1 MTQQMQAKIPPDAE
15 TSISPQTQ
23 ISDYQKQLFQTR
35 VTTYLGK
42 AENQRELVRGFE
54 GAEISLKVWDM
65 VAKGDIAP
73 LVFTR
78 FERDMKDMLGY
89 IASGALELE
98 FKQGA
103 KQMTKDSRRAV
114 YSSDGRSKPH
124 ITIDISRE
132 NYGPQFEPDR
142 GGNVPSQ
149 SALRSLSIAIITAYR
164 SSALCRLARPN
175 DVTAG

>member
-103 KQMTKDSRRAV
+103 KQMTRTAV
-114 YSSDGRSKPH
+114 ARFTRPTGGRSL
-124 ITIDISRE
+124 ISLLISAAKIMVPNSNPTEAAMFRRKAPSGL
-132 NYGPQFEPDR
+132 Y
-142 GGNVPSQ
+142 PSQ
-149 SALRSLSIAIITAYR
+149 SLPPTAVAP
-164 SSALCRLARPN
+164 SAAWHVL
-175 DVTAG
+175 TT